1 MSSGEAKTGHRSR
14 LRQRFL
20 NSRFEGM
27 HDYEVLELLLTFTIV
42 RRDVKPLAKELLAHF
57 GSLKEV
63 FDAGVAELCEVK
75 GVSDNTA
82 VMIKLLREL
91 CTLYLARKLNE
102 ADVLSSPGDVDDF
115 VRMKLGTERDE
126 FFMTIYL
133 NAKNRV
139 ICHEVAASGTVD
151 QAVVFPRN
159 ILRRA
164 LEVGAIALILVHN
177 HPSGVAEPSRNDIVL
192 TEKIREVVEV
202 CDIKVLDHLIVGHDS
217 CYSFHKNNLL

>member
-1 MSSGEAKTGHRSR
+1 MSGSEAKTGHRSR

-20 NSRFEGM
+20 NGRFEGM

-57 GSLKEV
+57 GSLSRV
-63 FDAGVAELCEVK
+63 FDAGAAELCEVK

-91 CTLYLARKLNE
+91 CTLYLERQLE
-102 ADVLSSPGDVDDF
+102 DADVLSSADEVLNF
-115 VRMKLGTERDE
+115 VRMKLGHERDE

-139 ICHEVAASGTVD
+139 ICHEIAASGTVD

-164 LEVGAIALILVHN
+164 LEVGATALILVHN

-202 CDIKVLDHLIVGHDS
+202 CDIKVLDHIIVGHGGG
-217 CYSFHKNNLL
+217 YSFHKNKLL